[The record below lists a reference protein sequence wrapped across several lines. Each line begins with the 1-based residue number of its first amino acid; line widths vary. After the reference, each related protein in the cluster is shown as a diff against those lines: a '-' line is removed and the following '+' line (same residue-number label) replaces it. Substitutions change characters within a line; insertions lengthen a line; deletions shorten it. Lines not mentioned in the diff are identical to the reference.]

1 MSALTVL
8 GLGPMGQALT
18 RALLDAG
25 LAVTVWNRTE
35 AKADD
40 VRAKGAAWAST
51 PAEAVAASEVTLIN
65 VIDHAVVDTLVTAAG
80 PSVAG
85 RTVVSLTSD
94 TPETARRT
102 AALVGAAGGRYLD
115 GAIMTPTGT
124 IGTADASILFAGP
137 RELYDEQLGAFT
149 ALATPTWLGPD
160 FGRAA
165 AFDVALL
172 NLFWTSVSGILNAL
186 KVADANGIGADE
198 FLPHALGIA
207 DILPPIVTELAER
220 VRDDRHEGSE
230 SPVVSVA
237 TSVRHLIAASR
248 DAGVDA
254 AALESFRRSVD
265 AAVAAGHGQ
274 DEISRVFAEL

>member
-8 GLGPMGQALT
+8 GLGPISQALT

-137 RELYDEQLGAFT
+137 RELYDEHLGAFT

>member
-8 GLGPMGQALT
+8 GLGPMGRALT

-51 PAEAVAASEVTLIN
+51 PAEGVAASEVTLIN

>member
-51 PAEAVAASEVTLIN
+51 PAEGVAASEVTLIN

>member
-102 AALVGAAGGRYLD
+102 AALVGAAGGQYLD

-137 RELYDEQLGAFT
+137 RELYDEQVGAFT

-172 NLFWTSVSGILNAL
+172 NLFWTSVSGVLNGL
-186 KVADANGIGADE
+186 KVAAANGIGADE
-198 FLPHALGIA
+198 LLPHAVGIA
-207 DILPPIVTELAER
+207 EILPPIVTELAER
-220 VRDDRHEGSE
+220 VRDDRHAGSE
-230 SPVVSVA
+230 APVVSVA
-237 TSVRHLIAASR
+237 TSVRHVIAASR

-274 DEISRVFAEL
+274 DEISRVFTQL

>member
-18 RALLDAG
+18 QALLDAG

-40 VRAKGAAWAST
+40 VRAKGAVWAPT

-124 IGTADASILFAGP
+124 IGTAEASILFAGP

-165 AFDVALL
+165 GFDVALL
-172 NLFWTSVSGILNAL
+172 NLFWTSVSGVLNAL
-186 KVADANGIGADE
+186 KVAAANGIGADE
-198 FLPHALGIA
+198 LLPHAVGIA
-207 DILPPIVTELAER
+207 EILPPIVTELAER

-230 SPVVSVA
+230 APVVSVA
-237 TSVRHLIAASR
+237 TSVRHLITASR
-248 DAGVDA
+248 DAGVDP
-254 AALESFRRSVD
+254 AALEAFRRVVD
-265 AAVAAGHGQ
+265 AAVAAGYGQ
-274 DEISRVFAEL
+274 DEISRVFAHL